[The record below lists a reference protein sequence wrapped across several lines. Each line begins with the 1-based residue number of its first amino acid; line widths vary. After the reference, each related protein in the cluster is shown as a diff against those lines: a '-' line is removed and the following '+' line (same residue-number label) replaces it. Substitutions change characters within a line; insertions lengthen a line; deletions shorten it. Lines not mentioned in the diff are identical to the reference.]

1 MEIPVYSKEGE
12 KIDNLQLDDKKF
24 GGPIRNKLL
33 RDAVTMY
40 EANKRQGTACTKT
53 RGEVAGG
60 GRKPWV
66 QKHTGRAR
74 AGSIRSPLWKGGGVS
89 HGPKPRD
96 YSFSIPK
103 KARKLALYTALSA
116 KVRDNELVVID
127 NLNFDIPKTKQMV
140 GILKALNIDN
150 SSCLIVI
157 PKTNENVWKSA
168 RNIPSVKIM
177 TSTELN
183 AYEIL
188 RPKKVLLTKE
198 ALSRIGVK
206 YNSWTLT
213 I

>member
-12 KIDNLQLDDKKF
+12 KVDNLQLDDKKF
-24 GGPIRNKLL
+24 GGPIHKKLL
-33 RDAVTMY
+33 RDAIIMY

-53 RGEVAGG
+53 KGEVAGG
-60 GRKPWV
+60 GRKPWA

-103 KARKLALYTALSA
+103 KARRLALYTALSA
-116 KVRDNELVVID
+116 KARDNELVVID
-127 NLNFDIPKTKQMV
+127 DLNFAVPKTRQMV
-140 GILKALNIDN
+140 SILKALNIDN

-157 PKTNENVWKSA
+157 PKASETVWKSA
-168 RNIPSVKIM
+168 RNIPYVKVM

-183 AYEIL
+183 AYEVL

-198 ALSRIGVK
+198 ALSSIG
-206 YNSWTLT
+206 
-213 I
+213 

>member
-12 KIDNLQLDDKKF
+12 KVDNLQLDDKKF
-24 GGPIRNKLL
+24 GGPIHKKLL
-33 RDAVTMY
+33 RDAIIMY

-53 RGEVAGG
+53 KGEVAGG
-60 GRKPWV
+60 GRKPWA

-103 KARKLALYTALSA
+103 KARRLALCTALSA
-116 KVRDNELVVID
+116 KARDNELVVID
-127 NLNFDIPKTKQMV
+127 DLNFDVPKTRQMV
-140 GILKALNIDN
+140 SILKALNIDN

-157 PKTNENVWKSA
+157 PKANETVWKSA
-168 RNIPSVKIM
+168 RNIPSVKVM

-183 AYEIL
+183 AYEVL
-188 RPKKVLLTKE
+188 KPKKVLLTKE
-198 ALSRIGVK
+198 ALSSIG
-206 YNSWTLT
+206 
-213 I
+213 